1 MLLTR
6 SEVHQN
12 FSQAEF
18 ASIATS
24 LLKKFCVLN
33 ISQLRASPFYIR
45 VPPFLRFHI
54 SGIPHFSFLIPLFY
68 FSFSDYK
75 ELFSRLNVKND
86 WLAESLMYRDGIVVR
101 TLASHRHMSVQF
113 LGSLLCTES
122 FFFLPGYSGF
132 PLSSKT
138 SIDLISVHC

>member
-24 LLKKFCVLN
+24 LLKKFCILN

-75 ELFSRLNVKND
+75 ELFSRLNVKNN

-101 TLASHRHMSVQF
+101 TLASHRHMSVEF

-122 FFFLPGYSGF
+122 FFFYLGTPVF
-132 PLSSKT
+132 PSLQKPA
-138 SIDLISVHC
+138 LI